1 MNDKNKSK
9 DVLIRELE
17 ELRLRYNSMG
27 NLFQNYVSGQGQVEQ
42 EFLLSPS
49 LVDSI
54 IEQSSH
60 AIWISDDK
68 GTLIRLNQ
76 ACRDLLNIKNEEVV
90 GKYNVLQD
98 NIVEEQGYLPLV
110 KSVYEEGK
118 AQKFVLIY
126 NSAQLKHLHLEKT
139 ASVILEVSIFPVK
152 DASGRVTN
160 AVIQHNDITVRKLS
174 EDALQKSEQKYRD
187 IFTYAPVGIYLSTR
201 DGKFIKANNMLAE
214 MLGYS
219 SPEEL
224 MQRNLTTE
232 IYWDKNEREALISK
246 YAPLESVHSIEVK
259 WKKKDGTPI
268 WINLSSHVVKDESKN
283 FLFFEGFI
291 KDISEYKRVEQ
302 ALTESEVRFRS
313 LYENSTIGL
322 YRTTPE
328 GKILLANP
336 ALVKMLGYSNFE
348 DLSARDLK
356 EEGYTSSS
364 ERKLFMNKIEKEGD
378 IIGFEAAWTRK
389 DSTIIHIRESAHAIR
404 DSKGKSLYYD
414 GTVEDITARKLAEEN
429 LVKLNKA
436 LDNSSEAVFLT
447 DIEGIITFINPGF
460 TKIYG
465 YTGEEIIGRVT
476 PRILK
481 SGIMQP
487 QVYEIL
493 WETLLKGQELKGE
506 FINKTKDGKLLD
518 IEGSVNPVFNEKGI
532 ITGFLGIQH
541 DISERKRA
549 EKELQKSRQEL
560 LDFFEDD
567 VTANYISTPDGKLV
581 QCNKT
586 FLKLFGFTSKEESFE
601 YPIEKLYTN
610 PNARRIFIDLI
621 RKWKK
626 IEHLE
631 SEYIS
636 LDGKIIYTLVNA
648 RGEFDEAGELVQLRG
663 YILDITKRKKAEEG
677 LRKLS
682 RVVEQAPAS
691 VVITNPQGDIEYVN
705 EKFCRVTGYTREEVI
720 GKNPRILN
728 SGHHPLQLYKDLW
741 DTILSGSNWKGD
753 LLNRKKNGDL
763 YWESALISPL
773 VTNGGE
779 ITHFVGIKED
789 ITDKKKLFDE
799 LVKAKE
805 KAEESD
811 RLKSAFLAN
820 MSHEIRTPMNGI
832 LGFASLLKNPKL
844 SGETMSEYI
853 NIMEISGARMLNI
866 INDLIDISKIESG
879 QMKVVL
885 SEFNINEQAEYVYSF
900 FKPEVE
906 RKGLLLLLKK
916 GLPVND
922 AVINTDR
929 EKINAILVNLVKNAI
944 KFTDRGTIVF
954 GYKKSEDYLEF
965 FVKDTG
971 IGVEKNKL
979 KAIFERFVQADLEAA
994 KAYDGAGL
1002 GLSISKAY
1010 VEMLGGRIW
1019 VESEIGKGTQFYF
1032 TIPLQLSPNG
1042 KEFIQETAY
1051 QSDKVIQ
1058 IKNIKM
1064 LIAEDEESAAKYL
1077 SIIFHDICKEILHV
1091 KTGNDAI
1098 EACRNNPD
1106 LDLVLMDIKMP
1117 GNTDGHEAVRQIRE
1131 FNDKVVIIAQTAYA
1145 HASDR
1150 ERALKAG
1157 CNDYISKPIVKDKL
1171 IELISKYVNIKN

>member
-9 DVLIRELE
+9 DVLIRDLE
-17 ELRLRYNSMG
+17 ELRLRFNSLE
-27 NLFQNYVSGQGQVEQ
+27 NLFHNYVSGHGQVEQ

-49 LVDSI
+49 FVDSI

-60 AIWISDDK
+60 PIWISDDK
-68 GTLIRLNQ
+68 GTLIRMNQ
-76 ACRDLLNIKNEEVV
+76 ACRDLLNIKNEDVV
-90 GKYNVLQD
+90 GKYNVLKD
-98 NIVEEQGYLPLV
+98 NIVEEQGFLPLV
-110 KSVYEEGK
+110 KSVFEEGK
-118 AQKFVLIY
+118 AQKFILTY
-126 NSAQLKHLHLEKT
+126 DSAQLKQLHLEKT
-139 ASVILEVSIFPVK
+139 ASVILEVSIFPIK
-152 DASGRVTN
+152 DSNSRVTN
-160 AVIQHNDITVRKLS
+160 AVIQHNDITIRKLS
-174 EDALQKSEQKYRD
+174 EDALQKSEQRYRD
-187 IFTYAPVGIYLSTR
+187 IFTFAPVGIYLSTR

-214 MLGYS
+214 MLGYD
-219 SPEEL
+219 SPEDL
-224 MQRNLTTE
+224 MQRNLATD
-232 IYWDKNEREALISK
+232 IYWNKDEREALIAK
-246 YAPLESVHSIEVK
+246 YAPIESVHSIEVQ
-259 WKKKDGTPI
+259 WKKKDGTPV
-268 WINLSSHVVKDESKN
+268 WISLSSHVVKDESNN

-302 ALTESEVRFRS
+302 ALRESEVRFRT

-328 GKILLANP
+328 GMILLANP
-336 ALVKMLGYSNFE
+336 ALVKMLGYTSFE
-348 DLSARDLK
+348 ELSARDLNK
-356 EEGYTSSS
+356 EGYTTSS
-364 ERKLFMNKIEKEGD
+364 ERKLFLNKIENEGD
-378 IIGFEAAWTRK
+378 IIGFESAWTRK
-389 DSTIIHIRESAHAIR
+389 DASIIHIRESAHAVR

-436 LDNSSEAVFLT
+436 LDNSSEAIFLT
-447 DIEGIITFINPGF
+447 DNEGIITFINPGF

-465 YTGEEIIGRVT
+465 YTSEEIIGRVT

-481 SGIMQP
+481 SGVMQP

-493 WETLLKGQELKGE
+493 WETLLSGQELRGE
-506 FINKTKDGKLLD
+506 FINKTIDGKLLD
-518 IEGSVNPVFNEKGI
+518 VEGSINPVFNERGI
-532 ITGFLGIQH
+532 INGFLGIQR
-541 DISERKRA
+541 DITERKRA

-567 VTANYISTPDGKLV
+567 VTANFISTPDGKLI

-586 FLKLFGFTSKEESFE
+586 FLKLYGFTTKEESFE
-601 YPIEKLYTN
+601 YPIEKLYTD
-610 PNARRIFIDLI
+610 PNARKIFIDLI
-621 RKWKK
+621 RKQQK

-631 SEYIS
+631 IENIS
-636 LDGKIIYTLVNA
+636 LDGRIINTLVNA
-648 RGEFDEAGELVQLRG
+648 RGEFNEAGELVRLRG

-705 EKFCRVTGYTREEVI
+705 EKFCWVTGYTREEAI

-728 SGHHPLQLYKDLW
+728 SGHHPFQFYKELW
-741 DTILSGSNWKGD
+741 DTILSGSDWSGD
-753 LLNRKKNGDL
+753 ILNRKKNGDL

-844 SGETMSEYI
+844 SGEMMNEYI

-916 GLPVND
+916 GLPVNE
-922 AVINTDR
+922 AVINSDR

-944 KFTDRGTIVF
+944 KFTDKGTIVF
-954 GYKKSEDYLEF
+954 GYKKSEDHLEF

-979 KAIFERFVQADLEAA
+979 KAIFERFVQADLDGSKVYE
-994 KAYDGAGL
+994 GAGL

-1010 VEMLGGRIW
+1010 IEMLGGRIW
-1019 VESEIGKGTQFYF
+1019 VESELGKGTQFYF
-1032 TIPLQLSPNG
+1032 TIPVLLSPDG
-1042 KEFIQETAY
+1042 KEIIEETAY
-1051 QSDKVIQ
+1051 QSDKE
-1058 IKNIKM
+1058 IKINNIKM
-1064 LIAEDEESAAKYL
+1064 LIAEDEESTAKYL
-1077 SIIFHDICKEILHV
+1077 TIIFNDICKGILHV
-1091 KTGNDAI
+1091 KTGDDAV

-1150 ERALKAG
+1150 EQALKAG
-1157 CNDYISKPIVKDKL
+1157 CNDYISKPFNQKDIIQML
-1171 IELISKYVNIKN
+1171 SKYMVKN